1 MVTINAMSKKL
12 RQWGKDTMKISIENF
27 GPIKKFGYDLE
38 KDIIVTFGDNNIGKS
53 YAMQVVYLLLK
64 NLTEY
69 AGFHGGFYSYSVQF
83 GYSPEQFDE
92 VRKTI
97 NAFSGSQSESLP
109 ITELVNS
116 VVLYDLSEKFVDRFK
131 NSCENTFGNFTDII
145 RQDPMIAVEIE
156 KYTLKIAF
164 ADEHPLRSAIYTLP
178 THLKKSASDLHK
190 SRNANGRLDIYYH
203 HDIEAPIGVIADKA
217 AEAIADFSATVV
229 SSVGNVYF
237 LPASR
242 SGIYSGMSAFSSI
255 IAELSKNKA
264 MLTRKIELPGIS
276 EPISDYFL
284 MLSNIRN
291 KENSAFSKVYG
302 EIEADILHGTVSF
315 NRSRNTLVY
324 TPQGISHEFEM
335 TEVSSM
341 VSEVAPI
348 VAFLKY
354 IVTSDPKRAK
364 VPKAKPIVFIEEPEA
379 HLHPKNQ
386 IKLISLFAQLYKFGI
401 KVIVSSHSNYIFN
414 KLNNLLLKKDI
425 SPEIYS
431 AILLRSETGGSRSS
445 FMAIDELG
453 VDDTNFLDVTQD
465 LYNERE
471 ALINA
476 TV

>member
-1 MVTINAMSKKL
+1 
-12 RQWGKDTMKISIENF
+12 MKITITNF
-27 GPIKKFGYDLE
+27 GPIERFDYDLT

-69 AGFHGGFYSYSVQF
+69 SSFYSGYYHYSYSTQF
-83 GYSPEQFDE
+83 RYRSEQFDE
-92 VRKTI
+92 VREII
-97 NAFSGSQSESLP
+97 NKFSESKNNSTN
-109 ITELVNS
+109 ITKLVNS
-116 VVLYDLSEKFVDRFK
+116 IALYDLSEKLVSNFR
-131 NSCENTFGNFTDII
+131 NSCENTFGNFNGIVDQCPVIT
-145 RQDPMIAVEIE
+145 IE
-156 KYTLKIAF
+156 LEEYSLRIAF
-164 ADEHPLRSAIYTLP
+164 ADEHPLQSTVYTFP
-178 THLKKSASDLHK
+178 TFLKKSASDFHK
-190 SRNANGRLDIYYH
+190 SRNSNGRLDIYYYN
-203 HDIEAPIGVIADKA
+203 DVETPIGIVADKA
-217 AEAIADFSATVV
+217 VEAIVDFSNTVA

-291 KENSAFSKVYG
+291 KEGVAFSAVYKG
-302 EIEADILHGTVSF
+302 IEENILHGKVSF

-324 TPQGISHEFEM
+324 TPHGLSHEFEM

-341 VSEVAPI
+341 VSEISPI

-354 IVTSDPKRAK
+354 IVGTSSKRAK
-364 VPKAKPIVFIEEPEA
+364 FSQAKPIVFIEEPEA

-386 IKLISLFAQLYKFGI
+386 IKLISLFAQLHKFGI
-401 KVIVSSHSNYIFN
+401 KIIVSSHSNYIFN
-414 KLNNLLLKKDI
+414 KLNNLLLKGDV
-425 SPEIYS
+425 SPEIYN
-431 AILLRSETGGSRSS
+431 AILLSS
-445 FMAIDELG
+445 KEEKSISTLMTIDELG
-453 VDDTNFLDVTQD
+453 VDDTNFVDVAQE

-471 ALINA
+471 ALIVSWNSEEA
-476 TV
+476 